1 MEPLVNYFKGIEINS
16 VLDIG
21 TGSGAFLKVLNKIFP
36 KAHITGI
43 DPNSESLENARKF
56 FPDVTFLEMEAGNM
70 SFDDN
75 TFDVVA
81 ISMALHHLPKVK
93 KALREMNRVVKP
105 DGYVIISEIISNNL
119 NPAQEVH
126 KLFHHFRSRID
137 RLTGSFHRKTFSS
150 DAILNLLKQTEL
162 PVQFYF
168 EHRSNM
174 NLLEDDSELEFK
186 VERMRQMIEKIKGRP
201 EYDLLYPQI
210 EEFRKK
216 AMEHGLQAPTKLVIV
231 CRKKVLS

>member
-1 MEPLVNYFKGIEINS
+1 
-16 VLDIG
+16 
-21 TGSGAFLKVLNKIFP
+21 
-36 KAHITGI
+36 
-43 DPNSESLENARKF
+43 
-56 FPDVTFLEMEAGNM
+56 
-70 SFDDN
+70 
-75 TFDVVA
+75 
-81 ISMALHHLPKVK
+81 
-93 KALREMNRVVKP
+93 MNRVVKP

>member
-1 MEPLVNYFKGIEINS
+1 
-16 VLDIG
+16 
-21 TGSGAFLKVLNKIFP
+21 
-36 KAHITGI
+36 
-43 DPNSESLENARKF
+43 
-56 FPDVTFLEMEAGNM
+56 
-70 SFDDN
+70 
-75 TFDVVA
+75 
-81 ISMALHHLPKVK
+81 
-93 KALREMNRVVKP
+93 MNRVVKP

-201 EYDLLYPQI
+201 NMICFIRRLKNSEKSDGTRASGAY
-210 EEFRKK
+210 K
-216 AMEHGLQAPTKLVIV
+216 ACYCLQEKSFELAL
-231 CRKKVLS
+231 

>member
-1 MEPLVNYFKGIEINS
+1 
-16 VLDIG
+16 
-21 TGSGAFLKVLNKIFP
+21 
-36 KAHITGI
+36 
-43 DPNSESLENARKF
+43 
-56 FPDVTFLEMEAGNM
+56 MEAGNM
-70 SFDDN
+70 KFDDN
-75 TFDVVA
+75 SFDVAA

-137 RLTGSFHRKTFSS
+137 RLTGTFHRKTFSS
-150 DAILNLLKQTEL
+150 DAILSMLKQTEL

-174 NLLEDDSELEFK
+174 NLLEDESELEFK
-186 VERMRQMIEKIKGRP
+186 VDRMKQMIERIKGRP

-210 EEFRKK
+210 EEFRQK
-216 AMEHGLQAPTKLVIV
+216 AMEYGLQAPTKLVIV
-231 CRKKVLS
+231 CRKKVLN